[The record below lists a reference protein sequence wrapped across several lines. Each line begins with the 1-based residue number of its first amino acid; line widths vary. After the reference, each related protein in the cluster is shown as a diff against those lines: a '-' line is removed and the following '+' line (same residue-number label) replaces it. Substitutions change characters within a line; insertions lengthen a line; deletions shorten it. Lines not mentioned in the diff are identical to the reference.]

1 MTLVDA
7 HLQGGSDLDKLW
19 NLLVELSSQL
29 SHNRQQTE
37 ELHRR
42 AEELKV
48 GTQAIHNQTGY
59 TLRRFNLD
67 VSRVEFDS
75 ELERQNVNLVNENQA
90 LHQENRAL
98 SILIKDYEATLENVM
113 GKFRAH
119 AAATQQHHLDLVRHY
134 ESLLLNSNPSSSAA
148 LDERGNSIAPGS
160 PDSHPSSSGAID
172 PLHLNLSLAHVASL
186 IRKAVRAMNGEDPE
200 SIDSPPLSPIDP
212 SAASF
217 FSAVTASESS
227 SASSTSTSTSSEL
240 SSTSRISQA
249 RPCDV
254 TEGGYIG
261 KRATSEP
268 HYLPTTSTSNLVQT
282 PPLNAVDAQ
291 HKTLAGH
298 ALHRQEVLG
307 PVDDAL
313 EKEIEVAALRKE
325 NRELRYALGIEERE
339 QAREEEEGAR
349 GMLNP

>member
-7 HLQGGSDLDKLW
+7 HLQGVSDLDKLW

-42 AEELKV
+42 AEELK
-48 GTQAIHNQTGY
+48 TQAIHNQTGY

-67 VSRVEFDS
+67 VSSVEFDS
-75 ELERQNVNLVNENQA
+75 ELERQNINLVNENQA
-90 LHQENRAL
+90 LHHENRAL
-98 SILIKDYEATLENVM
+98 SILLKDYEATLENVM

-134 ESLLLNSNPSSSAA
+134 ESLLLNPDPSSSAA
-148 LDERGNSIAPGS
+148 LDERGNSIDPAS
-160 PDSHPSSSGAID
+160 PDSHPGSSGAID
-172 PLHLNLSLAHVASL
+172 PLHLNLSLSHVTSL
-186 IRKAVRAMNGEDPE
+186 IRKAVRAMNGEDPD

-212 SAASF
+212 SAASS
-217 FSAVTASESS
+217 FSAATASESS
-227 SASSTSTSTSSEL
+227 AASSASTCSDTSSR
-240 SSTSRISQA
+240 SRIPQT
-249 RPCDV
+249 RPYDV

-261 KRATSEP
+261 KGATSEP
-268 HYLPTTSTSNLVQT
+268 HYLPTTSTSSLVQT

-291 HKTLAGH
+291 HKTMAGH
-298 ALHRQEVLG
+298 ALHRKEVLG

-313 EKEIEVAALRKE
+313 EKEIEIAALRKE

-339 QAREEEEGAR
+339 QSREEEELG
-349 GMLNP
+349 GP